1 MRTIGTYILSAGIGL
16 FATSAAMAACDGGL
30 GRGWASGKGA
40 GKYEMAAGD
49 KTCAMEFPNFIN
61 GAAKTKTPANK
72 VVLTRAPKSGK
83 IGVTVKGIVYTPNP
97 GFKGNDK
104 FCTKNTA
111 DAFKGKTL
119 SGCVTVAVR

>member
-83 IGVTVKGIVYTPNP
+83 IGLQLRVLFIRPTPALRAMINS
-97 GFKGNDK
+97 
-104 FCTKNTA
+104 A
-111 DAFKGKTL
+111 LKTQQML
-119 SGCVTVAVR
+119 SKARR